1 MAAAESTY
9 RLGRKAGLDAPRG
22 SSNVYPHTAAL
33 VSETVD
39 QPETQQ
45 NDTPARALD
54 KAVISLNREFRA
66 VLANEEAAG
75 IGRAVAQIVRGDGW
89 NEAKASAVLVAAIVR
104 WLGPDAVY
112 PVGFFAN
119 GTGPVEVLA
128 KVGNYY
134 LTGHGVETGD
144 NLIVACCERHRGA
157 RFTQSRLEEMD
168 LAKPNPR
175 FTEGPVA
182 QRAADRLGDILAEEL
197 DAEIARLVLGA

>member
-1 MAAAESTY
+1 MGA
-9 RLGRKAGLDAPRG
+9 
-22 SSNVYPHTAAL
+22 
-33 VSETVD
+33 TVD
-39 QPETQQ
+39 QPDNQQ
-45 NDTPARALD
+45 NVTTAKGLG
-54 KAVISLNREFRA
+54 KAVISLNRELHA
-66 VLANEEAAG
+66 VLANDEAAE

-89 NEAKASAVLVAAIVR
+89 KEAKASAVLVAAIVR

-128 KVGNYY
+128 KVGEYY
-134 LTGHGVETGD
+134 LTGYGIETED

-175 FTEGPVA
+175 FTEGPMA
-182 QRAADRLGDILAEEL
+182 QRAADRLGDILAEEI

>member
-1 MAAAESTY
+1 M
-9 RLGRKAGLDAPRG
+9 
-22 SSNVYPHTAAL
+22 
-33 VSETVD
+33 SETVD

-45 NDTPARALD
+45 NVTPARAMD
-54 KAVISLNREFRA
+54 KAVISLNRELRA

-89 NEAKASAVLVAAIVR
+89 KEAKASAVLVAAIVR

-128 KVGNYY
+128 KVGNFY
-134 LTGHGVETGD
+134 LTGYGIETGD

-175 FTEGPVA
+175 FAEGPMA
-182 QRAADRLGDILAEEL
+182 QRAADRMGDIFSEEI
-197 DAEIARLVLGA
+197 DAEIARIVLGA